1 MSEIIEVSVYR
12 YDPEVKEQ
20 PSWDT
25 YKLETYPSMS
35 VLDALYDILR
45 LKDSSISFRCSCRIG
60 MCGSCAML
68 INGTEGLACRTQ
80 VSTLGSKIKVRPLNN
95 LPVIK
100 DLAVNMDNFFEKY
113 KDIMPWYIGKSE
125 EVAKIPDG
133 SPERGIIDAQLD
145 CITCGAC
152 YSACSMVTFDK
163 KYIGPAALNRAYNL
177 LADNRD
183 GSFEERLARVD
194 HEHGIW
200 RCHTQFDC
208 VEVCIK
214 KISPTWSIQQIKNE
228 AVIQGVKRIFKKTER
243 EEGCNDGEKASRDG
257 RTKIS

>member
-1 MSEIIEVSVYR
+1 MSGKIEIKIYR
-12 YDPEVKEQ
+12 FDPEVDEE
-20 PSWDT
+20 SRWDT
-25 YKLETYPSMS
+25 YEIETYPSMS
-35 VLDALYDILR
+35 ILDALYDILR

-60 MCGSCAML
+60 MCGSCAMI

-80 VSTLGSKIKVRPLNN
+80 VSTVGNKVSVRPLNN

-100 DLAVNMDNFFEKY
+100 DLATNMDNFFEKY
-113 KDIMPWYIGKSE
+113 KSIMPWYIGNTE
-125 EVAKIPDG
+125 EVAKILPG
-133 SPERGIIDAQLD
+133 SSERGIIDAQLD

-163 KYIGPAALNRAYNL
+163 KYLGPAALNRAYNL

-183 GSFEERLARVD
+183 VAFEDRLERVD

-208 VEVCIK
+208 AEVCIK

-228 AVIQGVKRIFKKTER
+228 AVLQDMKRIFKKKDR
-243 EEGCNDGEKASRDG
+243 KEEYSHGKAKSSG
-257 RTKIS
+257 Y